1 MQNKPE
7 WTDER
12 VQLVTSYWAA
22 GCSAAE
28 IAEKLGDV
36 SRSAVM
42 GKVSRLGLP
51 KRETILRQR
60 VPISVAEI
68 AFKGIPFVETTDST
82 CMYPEGDGGSML
94 FCGQPRQDESS
105 YCQAHHALCHQK
117 PTGTAARY
125 WKTWGRAA

>member
-1 MQNKPE
+1 MQNNPG

-12 VQLVTSYWAA
+12 VQFVKSNWAA

-60 VPISVAEI
+60 TPVPVAEI
-68 AFKGIPFVETTDST
+68 AFKGIPFVETDDST

-94 FCGQPRQDESS
+94 FCGNPRQDESS
-105 YCQAHHALCHQK
+105 YCPAHHAICWLK
-117 PTGTAARY
+117 PNKPKPSAWR
-125 WKTWGRAA
+125 RAA